1 MVRRAKRI
9 IAVGGGKGGVGKSL
23 VASNLAIAFAQAGR
37 RTVLIDADLGAANQ
51 HTLFGFD
58 RVHRSL
64 QALFSKEVDDLEPL
78 MLDVGVP
85 KLSLVAGC
93 GAIPG
98 AANIAHAQ
106 KQKLIRRIE
115 SLDADVVLIDVG
127 AGIAYNV
134 VDLYTLAD
142 LRVMVLLPQ
151 LTSFQNAYAF
161 LKAAVY
167 RVIREAAKKIDR
179 QDLVDEMVPSSETD
193 RVVDVLEQLERFDPH
208 VATMARK
215 RIEAFGAYIIGN
227 QIVSPKDRGTVVAV
241 SRMFHDFLSVDA
253 PILGNLPYNRAIAD
267 SVNERRPVLLSH
279 AHEDCAQALVR
290 AAHAL
295 LDVDVKG
302 LRARREEADR
312 SATIAVHTASDDLV
326 MDEIQALLSA

>member
-23 VASNLAIAFAQAGR
+23 VASNLAVAFAKAGQ

-58 RVHRSL
+58 RVHLSL
-64 QALFSKEVDDLEPL
+64 QALFEKEVDDLEEL

-85 KLSLVAGC
+85 NLSLVAGC

-106 KQKLIRRIE
+106 KQKLMRRIE
-115 SLDADVVLIDVG
+115 SIDADVVLIDVG

-142 LRVMVLLPQ
+142 LRVVVLLPQ

-179 QDLVDEMVPSSETD
+179 QDLVDTMVPSSETD
-193 RVVDVLEQLERFDPH
+193 RVVDVLAQLERLDPH
-208 VATMARK
+208 VATMAR
-215 RIEAFGAYIIGN
+215 RRVEAFGAYIIGN
-227 QIVSPKDRGTVVAV
+227 QIISPKDRGTVVAV

-253 PILGNLPYNRAIAD
+253 PILGNLRYNRLIAD
-267 SVNERRPVLLSH
+267 SINARRPVLLSH
-279 AHEDCAQALVR
+279 PHDDCSKALIRV
-290 AAHAL
+290 AESL
-295 LDVDVKG
+295 LATDIEG
-302 LRARREEADR
+302 LRARREDADR
-312 SATIAVHTASDDLV
+312 SASVAVHTASDDLV

>member
-9 IAVGGGKGGVGKSL
+9 IAIGGGKGGVGKSL
-23 VASNLAIAFAQAGR
+23 VASNLAVAFAQAGQ

-58 RVHRSL
+58 RVHLSL
-64 QALFSKEVDDLEPL
+64 QALFAKEVDDLDSL
-78 MLDVGVP
+78 LLDVGVP
-85 KLSLVAGC
+85 NLSLVAGC

-106 KQKLIRRIE
+106 KQKLMRRIE
-115 SLDADVVLIDVG
+115 GLDADVVVIDVG

-142 LRVMVLLPQ
+142 LRVVVLLPQ

-167 RVIREAAKKIDR
+167 RSIRDAAKKIGR
-179 QDLVDEMVPSSETD
+179 QDLVDDLVPSSETD
-193 RVVDVLEQLERFDPH
+193 RVEDTLAQLERFDPH
-208 VATMARK
+208 VATMAR
-215 RIEAFGAYIIGN
+215 RRVETFGAYLIGN
-227 QIVSPKDRGTVVAV
+227 QIIAPKDRGTLVAV

-253 PILGNLPYNRAIAD
+253 KLLGNLRFNRLIAD
-267 SVNERRPVLLSH
+267 SINARKPVLLSH
-279 AHEDCAQALVR
+279 PYDDCAQALVR
-290 AAHAL
+290 CADGLLAADVEALRRQRESADHAAE
-295 LDVDVKG
+295 VA
-302 LRARREEADR
+302 ARPD
-312 SATIAVHTASDDLV
+312 SDDLV